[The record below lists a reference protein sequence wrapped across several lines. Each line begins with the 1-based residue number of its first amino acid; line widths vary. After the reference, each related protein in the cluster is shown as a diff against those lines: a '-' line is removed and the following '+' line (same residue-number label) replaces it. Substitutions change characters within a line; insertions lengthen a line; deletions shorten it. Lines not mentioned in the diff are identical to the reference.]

1 MHSDDSELIA
11 RDFMKAMVLRKYG
24 PPDVLHLEEVERP
37 IPEENE
43 LLVNVHAASVNAL
56 DWHFL
61 RGKPFFLRLQYGF
74 YRPKTRILGYDIAG
88 RVEVVGKN
96 VTRFKPG
103 DEVFAGLGFSLGGFA
118 EYACTAEDGFVT
130 LKPAGTTFEQA
141 AAVPVAAFT
150 ALKGLRDVGRI
161 QPGQKVLIN
170 GAAGGVGTF
179 SVQIAKSFNAEV
191 TGVCSSRNL
200 ELVRSIGADR
210 VVDYTKEDFTRNGQ
224 TYDLVL
230 DNVGNLSVSD
240 LVRTLNPTGTAVIVG
255 FTSMGHMLT
264 QSILASRVSKATG
277 RKILS
282 ASREKPHRE
291 NIEFLKGLLES
302 RKIVPT
308 IDRKYSLE
316 QLAEAIGYVETGH
329 ARAKVVITI

>member
-1 MHSDDSELIA
+1 
-11 RDFMKAMVLRKYG
+11 MKAMIFRKYG
-24 PPDVLHLEEVERP
+24 PPDVLHLEEVEKP
-37 IPEENE
+37 IPKDNE
-43 LLVNVHAASVNAL
+43 LLIKVQAASVNAL

-61 RGKPFFLRLQYGF
+61 RGKPFLVRMRFGVF
-74 YRPKTRILGYDIAG
+74 RPKTRILGYDIAG
-88 RVEVVGKN
+88 RVEAVGKN
-96 VTRFKPG
+96 VTRFKLG

-118 EYACTAEDGFVT
+118 EYACTSEDGFVT
-130 LKPAGTTFEQA
+130 LKPAGTTFEEA
-141 AAVPVAAFT
+141 AAVPAAAVT
-150 ALKGLRDVGRI
+150 ALKGLRDKGKI

-179 SVQIAKSFNAEV
+179 SVQIAKSFDTEV

-200 ELVRSIGADR
+200 ELVRSIGADK

-240 LVRTLNPTGTAVIVG
+240 LMRTLNPTGTCVIVG
-255 FTSMGHMLT
+255 FTSVGHMLM

-282 ASREKPHRE
+282 ASSEKPNTE
-291 NIEFLKGLLES
+291 NIQFLKGLLES
-302 RKIVPT
+302 RKVVPT
-308 IDRKYSLE
+308 IDRQYSLE

-329 ARAKVVITI
+329 ARAKVVITM

>member
-1 MHSDDSELIA
+1 
-11 RDFMKAMVLRKYG
+11 MKAMIFRKYG
-24 PPDVLHLEEVERP
+24 PPDVLHLEEVEKP
-37 IPEENE
+37 IPKENE
-43 LLVNVHAASVNAL
+43 LLVKVQAASVNAL

-61 RGKPFFLRLQYGF
+61 RGKPFLVRMRFGF
-74 YRPKTRILGYDIAG
+74 FRPKTRILGYDIAG
-88 RVEVVGKN
+88 RVEAVGKN
-96 VTRFKPG
+96 VTRFKLG

-118 EYACTAEDGFVT
+118 EYACTSEDGFVT
-130 LKPAGTTFEQA
+130 LKPAGTTFEEA
-141 AAVPVAAFT
+141 AAVPVAAVT
-150 ALKGLRDVGRI
+150 ALKGLRDTGKI

-179 SVQIAKSFNAEV
+179 SVQIAKSFDTEV

-200 ELVRSIGADR
+200 ELVRSIGADK

-240 LVRTLNPTGTAVIVG
+240 LMRTLNPTGTGVIVG
-255 FTSMGHMLT
+255 FTSIGHMLM
-264 QSILASRVSKATG
+264 QSILASRVSEATG

-282 ASREKPHRE
+282 ASSEKSNTE
-291 NIEFLKGLLES
+291 NIQFLKGLLES
-302 RKIVPT
+302 RKVVPT
-308 IDRKYSLE
+308 IDRQYSLE

-329 ARAKVVITI
+329 ARAKVVITM